1 MLSHGDGLGG
11 TMAKNKQ
18 DAKKEPSSGGARPQG
33 GPQQA
38 NRKPNGVKQANKP
51 INRGGGGGRP
61 ASPGPSRAA
70 PGGAKPSAGSRPQ
83 GPAARPGGG
92 GARPPARGGVRVGPE
107 PSPVATKEAVAPV
120 SALELPE
127 TITVRELAH
136 MMRRS
141 PIEIIKVLMNYGI
154 MASIN
159 QTIDFDTAAIVGE
172 EMGIQIKPIAPPV
185 VEEPQAAEPAAPKTL
200 RQRLLEGESP
210 TDLVPRPPI
219 VTVLGHVDHG
229 KTTLL
234 DAIRRTRVA
243 EGESGGITQHIGAYQ
258 VEIHGRKITFLD
270 TPGHEAFTAMRA
282 RGAQATDIAVLV
294 VAADDGVMPQTR
306 EAVDHARAAQVPII
320 VALNKIDKPTAQPER
335 VMKQLSELG
344 LVAEAWG
351 GDTIIVPVSAK
362 QKQGIEELLENILL
376 VTDVVGVKANPKKP
390 AVGTVIEAKLDR
402 TRGPSATL
410 LVLNGTL
417 RVGDSL
423 VLGHT
428 WGRVRAMYDDRGNQ
442 VNEAP
447 PSMPVVVVGLS
458 EVPSAGDT
466 FEVVEDERVARAIAA
481 ERAAARQATAEA
493 APVKAV
499 TLESLMEQIK
509 ADKAKELTIILK
521 ADVQGSL
528 EPIASQLTRLGDE
541 KLKVKILHQGIGSV
555 SESDV
560 MLAIASQAVIVG
572 FNVDVDTAARRLAEN
587 QGVDIRLYDVIY
599 HLVED
604 MDKALKGLL
613 EPVYQEV
620 VIGHAEVRQV
630 FKVRTGK
637 VAGSYVTDGVVT
649 RNALARIR
657 RDGNEAYKGRV
668 ASLRRFTEDVE
679 EVKANM
685 ECGIALEGFE
695 DYVVGDVIEFYKRE
709 RVR

>member
-1 MLSHGDGLGG
+1 
-11 TMAKNKQ
+11 
-18 DAKKEPSSGGARPQG
+18 
-33 GPQQA
+33 
-38 NRKPNGVKQANKP
+38 
-51 INRGGGGGRP
+51 
-61 ASPGPSRAA
+61 
-70 PGGAKPSAGSRPQ
+70 
-83 GPAARPGGG
+83 
-92 GARPPARGGVRVGPE
+92 
-107 PSPVATKEAVAPV
+107 
-120 SALELPE
+120 
-127 TITVRELAH
+127 
-136 MMRRS
+136 
-141 PIEIIKVLMNYGI
+141 
-154 MASIN
+154 
-159 QTIDFDTAAIVGE
+159 
-172 EMGIQIKPIAPPV
+172 
-185 VEEPQAAEPAAPKTL
+185 
-200 RQRLLEGESP
+200 
-210 TDLVPRPPI
+210 
-219 VTVLGHVDHG
+219 
-229 KTTLL
+229 
-234 DAIRRTRVA
+234 
-243 EGESGGITQHIGAYQ
+243 
-258 VEIHGRKITFLD
+258 
-270 TPGHEAFTAMRA
+270 
-282 RGAQATDIAVLV
+282 
-294 VAADDGVMPQTR
+294 
-306 EAVDHARAAQVPII
+306 
-320 VALNKIDKPTAQPER
+320 
-335 VMKQLSELG
+335 
-344 LVAEAWG
+344 
-351 GDTIIVPVSAK
+351 
-362 QKQGIEELLENILL
+362 
-376 VTDVVGVKANPKKP
+376 
-390 AVGTVIEAKLDR
+390 
-402 TRGPSATL
+402 
-410 LVLNGTL
+410 
-417 RVGDSL
+417 
-423 VLGHT
+423 
-428 WGRVRAMYDDRGNQ
+428 
-442 VNEAP
+442 
-447 PSMPVVVVGLS
+447 MPVVVVGLS